1 MRTSDNS
8 TPESEPKTG
17 LITADIP
24 GEMGGEPKNVCTGMG
39 ESDLNTVL
47 EMYHYTNGT
56 VLELNGFLED
66 AIREYREAI
75 SLNPVEGFYHY
86 NLGVALLKN
95 CEYNE
100 AYKELCEAIRLNPDD
115 FESRCALGDV
125 FCAIGRSLL
134 TEGKYREAVESFR
147 EAVEIDHEYPDYHT
161 GLGQALL
168 DVIRASRNS
177 NNEELLSSAI
187 GEFHIALGIDPENRD
202 ARVNLGV
209 ALSFSRSESQ
219 RSEGMRLLN
228 EALIADP
235 FNDYVRSCIDALTT
249 SSSHMA

>member
-8 TPESEPKTG
+8 TPESERTTG

-24 GEMGGEPKNVCTGMG
+24 GEMSGEPTNALKGIEEC
-39 ESDLNTVL
+39 DLNTVL

-56 VLELNGFLED
+56 ILELNGFLED
-66 AIREYREAI
+66 GIREYREAI
-75 SLNPVEGFYHY
+75 RLNPGEGFYHY

-95 CEYNE
+95 NEYNE
-100 AYKELCEAIRLNPDD
+100 AYKALSEAIRLNPED

-125 FCAIGRSLL
+125 FCAIGRSLIA
-134 TEGKYREAVESFR
+134 EGRYWEAVESFR
-147 EAVEIDHEYPDYHT
+147 EAVAIDSEYPDYHT

-168 DVIRASRNS
+168 EVVRASRS
-177 NNEELLSSAI
+177 GDHEELLRSAI
-187 GEFHIALGIDPENRD
+187 GEFQTGLRIDPENRD

-209 ALSFSRSESQ
+209 ALSYSRSESQ
-219 RSEGMRLLN
+219 RTEGMRLLN

-235 FNDYVRSCIDALTT
+235 FNDDVRSCIDALTT
-249 SSSHMA
+249 TSLHMA

>member
-8 TPESEPKTG
+8 TPESEQKSG
-17 LITADIP
+17 LVTADIR
-24 GEMGGEPKNVCTGMG
+24 GEMGGEPKNVSKGNG
-39 ESDLNTVL
+39 ECDLNTVL

-66 AIREYREAI
+66 AIREYQEAI
-75 SLNPVEGFYHY
+75 SLNPGEGFYHY

-95 CEYNE
+95 NEYNE
-100 AYKELCEAIRLNPDD
+100 AYKALNEAIHLNPDD
-115 FESRCALGDV
+115 YESRCALGDV

-134 TEGKYREAVESFR
+134 DEGKCREAVESFR
-147 EAVEIDHEYPDYHT
+147 EAVAIDHEYPDYHT

-168 DVIRASRNS
+168 DVVRASRDG

-187 GEFHIALGIDPENRD
+187 SEFQIALGIDPENKA

-209 ALSFSRSESQ
+209 ALSISRSESQ
-219 RSEGMRLLN
+219 RTEGMRLLS

-235 FNDYVRSCIDALTT
+235 FNDDVRSCIDALADT
-249 SSSHMA
+249 SLHMA

>member
-8 TPESEPKTG
+8 TPECEQKTG
-17 LITADIP
+17 LVTADIL
-24 GEMGGEPKNVCTGMG
+24 GEMGGEPKNALKGIEEC
-39 ESDLNTVL
+39 DLNTVL

-56 VLELNGFLED
+56 ILELNGFLED

-75 SLNPVEGFYHY
+75 SLNPGESFYHY

-95 CEYNE
+95 NEYNE
-100 AYKELCEAIRLNPDD
+100 AYKELSEAIRLNPDD

-134 TEGKYREAVESFR
+134 SEGKSREAVESFR
-147 EAVEIDHEYPDYHT
+147 EAVATDHEYPDYHT

-168 DVIRASRNS
+168 DVVRESRAS

-187 GEFHIALGIDPENRD
+187 GEFQTALGIDPENRD

-209 ALSFSRSESQ
+209 ALSFSPSESQ
-219 RSEGMRLLN
+219 RTEGMRLLN

-235 FNDYVRSCIDALTT
+235 FNDDVRSCIDALTT
-249 SSSHMA
+249 TSLHMA